1 MSEPSISFGKTHV
14 KYVQTQIQIQT
25 QTQIQKS
32 NHQTVSNGKEGAG
45 ERKEG

>member
-14 KYVQTQIQIQT
+14 KYVQTQTQIKIQT
-25 QTQIQKS
+25 QKS